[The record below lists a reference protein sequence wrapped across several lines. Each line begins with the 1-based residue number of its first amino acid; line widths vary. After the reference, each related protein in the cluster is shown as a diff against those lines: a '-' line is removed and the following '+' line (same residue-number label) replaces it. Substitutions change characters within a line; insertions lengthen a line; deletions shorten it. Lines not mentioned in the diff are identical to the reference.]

1 MQPRGDYRVSVTKD
15 YLIFAAAHF
24 ITFSGHRCESL
35 HGHNYRA
42 GVMIEGTLEPESW
55 YVFDFVTLKKIMRV
69 LCDELDHRVL
79 LPLEN
84 PRLQIAEREGSITV
98 AYDGKPRYLFPRMDC
113 VLLPIPN
120 TTVEMLA
127 RHLADRL
134 HAKVRETGDAASRLT
149 AIELEVEE
157 SVGQSAVYRMQL
169 GVEPPA
175 RGRADRSQDVS
186 VSAAVLDRGQFGT

>member
-24 ITFSGHRCESL
+24 ITFAGHRCESL

-42 GVMIEGTLEPESW
+42 GVVLEGTLEPESW
-55 YVFDFVTLKKIMRV
+55 YVFDFVALKKIMRA
-69 LCDELDHRVL
+69 LCNEIDHKVL

-84 PRLQIAEREGSITV
+84 PRLRIAERGDSITV
-98 AYDGKPRYLFPRMDC
+98 AYDERPRYLFPTRDC
-113 VLLPIPN
+113 ALLPVPN

-134 HAKVRETGDAASRLT
+134 HAKLRETSDEASRLT

-157 SVGQSAVYRMQL
+157 SVGQSAVYRMAL
-169 GVEPPA
+169 GVDAPA
-175 RGRADRSQDVS
+175 GSGRMSARSS
-186 VSAAVLDRGQFGT
+186 GSPAAILDRGEFGR